1 MATRVV
7 TAHIPKELATKL
19 DDMAERLDRPRG
31 WLVKEA
37 VAAYVD
43 LVEERLRETRAALAE
58 VRAGA
63 VVEHDIVERWAEG
76 LVQPGKSATGT
87 RRKS

>member
-7 TAHIPKELATKL
+7 TAHIPKELAAKL
-19 DDMAERLDRPRG
+19 DDMAEHLDRPRG
-31 WLVKEA
+31 WLVKQA

-43 LVEERLRETRAALAE
+43 LAEERLRETRAALAE

-63 VVEHDIVERWAEG
+63 VVEHDVVERWAAD
-76 LVQPGKSATGT
+76 LAQPGKPATRT
-87 RRKS
+87 RRTG